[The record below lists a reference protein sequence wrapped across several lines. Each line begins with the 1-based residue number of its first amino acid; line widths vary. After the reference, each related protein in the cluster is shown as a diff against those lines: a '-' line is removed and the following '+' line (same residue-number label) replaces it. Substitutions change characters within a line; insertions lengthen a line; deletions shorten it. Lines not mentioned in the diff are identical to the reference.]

1 MFGTTLRRQKEGVG
15 RGTIS
20 TSEHIN
26 SGHIL
31 MTRAQWLS
39 HTWPAFVARL
49 YWPICMLIAFCES
62 IFNCPAVTIQLQRCN
77 VCCMQLRHVC
87 VSAAFNNININN
99 TNISTHSIHQL
110 LNRRYFLQSNFPIGF
125 SFVLRLIA
133 TPWTNQLWDFE
144 VLDLCSMLRLHCLW
158 LTCHA
163 PASLYIH
170 THTRIAVTT
179 LL

>member
-39 HTWPAFVARL
+39 HTWPALWRGFIGQFACWLHFAKAFLIVQQSRFNYNVVMYVA
-49 YWPICMLIAFCES
+49 C
-62 IFNCPAVTIQLQRCN
+62 NCD
-77 VCCMQLRHVC
+77 MS

-99 TNISTHSIHQL
+99 TNTSTHSIHQL

-125 SFVLRLIA
+125 SFVPRLIA

-158 LTCHA
+158 LTYHA